1 MAQLL
6 LLGSMVLLNGIVAKA
21 AKAQFH
27 RSKPIL
33 MQMHLAIF
41 AQLALMVLPVKQLST
56 QQVDMLHLVNAKL
69 LILQIEAGR
78 FMKQA
83 AKLS

>member
-1 MAQLL
+1 
-6 LLGSMVLLNGIVAKA
+6 
-21 AKAQFH
+21 
-27 RSKPIL
+27 
-33 MQMHLAIF
+33 MQMLLAIF